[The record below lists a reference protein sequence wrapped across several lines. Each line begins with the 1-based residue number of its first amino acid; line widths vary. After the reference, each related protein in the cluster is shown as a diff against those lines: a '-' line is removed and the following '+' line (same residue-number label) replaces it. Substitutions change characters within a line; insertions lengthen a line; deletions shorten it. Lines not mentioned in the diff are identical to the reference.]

1 MFLFYFIKKLSQKYH
16 EIFIIFVTYKII
28 NNVYFLYFSGTKLIY
43 DYESHIQSK
52 ILSISKNEQNQ
63 HLSFKVQAKL
73 EVMEIWKS
81 LKNESILSIQVSY
94 SYNCICYRHAFPKP
108 DSLH

>member
-1 MFLFYFIKKLSQKYH
+1 MVVLIIIVFYFLKN
-16 EIFIIFVTYKII
+16 T
-28 NNVYFLYFSGTKLIY
+28 VYFLYFSGTKLIY

-73 EVMEIWKS
+73 EVMEVWKS
-81 LKNESILSIQVSY
+81 LKNESILSIQVKHS
-94 SYNCICYRHAFPKP
+94 
-108 DSLH
+108 

>member
-1 MFLFYFIKKLSQKYH
+1 MIQQHTYLQMVVLLLYFIEKNT
-16 EIFIIFVTYKII
+16 I
-28 NNVYFLYFSGTKLIY
+28 YFLYFSGTKLIY

-73 EVMEIWKS
+73 EVMEVWKS
-81 LKNESILSIQVSY
+81 LKNESILSIQVKHS
-94 SYNCICYRHAFPKP
+94 
-108 DSLH
+108 

>member
-1 MFLFYFIKKLSQKYH
+1 MIQQHTHLQMVVILLYFIEKKN
-16 EIFIIFVTYKII
+16 T
-28 NNVYFLYFSGTKLIY
+28 VYFLYFSGTKLIY

-73 EVMEIWKS
+73 EVMEVWKS
-81 LKNESILSIQVSY
+81 LKNESILSIQVKHS
-94 SYNCICYRHAFPKP
+94 
-108 DSLH
+108 